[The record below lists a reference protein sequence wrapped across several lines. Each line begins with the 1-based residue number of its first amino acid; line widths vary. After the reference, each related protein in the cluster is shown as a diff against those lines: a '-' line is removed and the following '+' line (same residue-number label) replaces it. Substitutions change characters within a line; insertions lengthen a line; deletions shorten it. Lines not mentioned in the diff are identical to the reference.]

1 MLYPPESISWLSTA
15 LSRLARGVVAG
26 GETEGYKQP
35 PEATGVPGDVL
46 CHGRPGEVLCASRL
60 GGVW

>member
-26 GETEGYKQP
+26 GETEDARG
-35 PEATGVPGDVL
+35 AVGAVSDVD
-46 CHGRPGEVLCASRL
+46 
-60 GGVW
+60 